1 MAEVDAG
8 PVYKL
13 LGKRDLGTT
22 TFPAVETA
30 LISGDLG
37 FREHPGGHT
46 PVPNWA
52 AFLEFAGH
60 YLHGPGA
67 RKYQRV
73 SVPQGLK
80 PTSF

>member
-1 MAEVDAG
+1 M
-8 PVYKL
+8 
-13 LGKRDLGTT
+13 
-22 TFPAVETA
+22 ETA

-60 YLHGPGA
+60 YLNGSTGA
-67 RKYQRV
+67 ARSPK
-73 SVPQGLK
+73 SAN
-80 PTSF
+80 